1 MYKIEQQKDI
11 LQRVSE
17 RTGKDPELIKFV
29 INHMWSEIRANV
41 ITPKTWKTMVNN
53 FGIFQ
58 PKEKKINFILS
69 DANNKKLKTTSKIE
83 EFKRLLDLKTKQ

>member
-11 LQRVSE
+11 LQRVAE

-83 EFKRLLDLKTKQ
+83 EFKRLLDLKTK